1 MLKQEIVQALIDL
14 EDLLPDTLRTTFQRV
29 NGLRRELVERE
40 GTFLW
45 RYSASTLREELQIL
59 ENTIRQFAKSLTPEQ
74 EKGAAQAGAL
84 LLSVGENGVTSL
96 EQFAVRIARRTWLQ
110 SPDLGYAGPSPALVH
125 RSSTRRLTASDI

>member
-1 MLKQEIVQALIDL
+1 MLKQEIVQSLIDL

-29 NGLRRELVERE
+29 NGLQRELVERE

-74 EKGAAQAGAL
+74 EKAAAQAGTL
-84 LLSVGENGVTSL
+84 LLSVGENGVRSL
-96 EQFAVRIARRTWLQ
+96 ERFAVRIARRTWLQ
-110 SPDLGYAGPSPALVH
+110 SPDLGYAAPNPALVQ

>member
-1 MLKQEIVQALIDL
+1 MQKQEIVQALIDL
-14 EDLLPDTLRTTFQRV
+14 EDLLPDTFRTTFQRV

-45 RYSASTLREELQIL
+45 HYSASAMREELQIL

-74 EKGAAQAGAL
+74 EKAAAQAGAL

-96 EQFAVRIARRTWLQ
+96 ERFAVRIARRTWLQ
-110 SPDLGYAGPSPALVH
+110 SPDLGYAAPIAPLWSRGHLRGA
-125 RSSTRRLTASDI
+125 